1 MKNSTSKTSILKD
14 AAVFD
19 YVAGK
24 MSKEQQENFE
34 KLLGQD
40 GGLVHEVEIE
50 RQLRSNLEEVSKT
63 DAEPVSMKNFD
74 VLLESIENA
83 ESELSSDD
91 GVIPDNDNKVSNVV
105 ISQPWRWQKQMS
117 IAASVAFVAMIGFIG
132 FNQTT
137 QPDFITLSDKEASSE
152 INFLGLVDQHRLV
165 KLELSDGLAP
175 TDFESLLERF
185 ELRAIESGITGSTVL
200 VSADTSVDQQ
210 KVSDL
215 LADKRIVNVELVS
228 FDTE

>member
-1 MKNSTSKTSILKD
+1 M
-14 AAVFD
+14 
-19 YVAGK
+19 
-24 MSKEQQENFE
+24 
-34 KLLGQD
+34 
-40 GGLVHEVEIE
+40 
-50 RQLRSNLEEVSKT
+50 
-63 DAEPVSMKNFD
+63 
-74 VLLESIENA
+74 
-83 ESELSSDD
+83 
-91 GVIPDNDNKVSNVV
+91 
-105 ISQPWRWQKQMS
+105 
-117 IAASVAFVAMIGFIG
+117 
-132 FNQTT
+132 
-137 QPDFITLSDKEASSE
+137 SDKEASSE

-175 TDFESLLERF
+175 SDFESLLGRF